1 MATTL
6 KVTVPEHE
14 VINSGVSFTR
24 TVGRNKH
31 GELTIRQNHI
41 DWKPKGNEKVFSVTW
56 KQFADFAEKFES
68 KQPKTT
74 VVKTKKRLRKSV
86 SEGV

>member
-1 MATTL
+1 LATTL

-14 VINSGVSFTR
+14 VINSGVSFIR
-24 TVGRNKH
+24 SKGRNKH

-56 KQFADFAEKFES
+56 EQFADFAEQFQS
-68 KQPKTT
+68 KQPKVTA
-74 VVKTKKRLRKSV
+74 VKAKKRLRKTV
-86 SEGV
+86 SE